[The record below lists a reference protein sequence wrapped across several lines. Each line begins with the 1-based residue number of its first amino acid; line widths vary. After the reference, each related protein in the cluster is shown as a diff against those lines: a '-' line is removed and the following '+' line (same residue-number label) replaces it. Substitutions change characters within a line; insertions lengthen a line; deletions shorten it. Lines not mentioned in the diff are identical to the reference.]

1 MGSSYLPPSE
11 QNVVN
16 VGDELSQAAI
26 DAINAAVSPSGTNPF
41 VTASEAAGAGFSDYD
56 NFKVYAA
63 GDVVLASNDFYRFN
77 TFIGAAGYGPITH
90 PAAWTKLSAADL
102 TGYAQL
108 AGGTFTGK
116 VNTPAPTST
125 FCGLNIGSFLS
136 SSVITGSVAGDIW
149 IGTFQLT
156 YKNGQGSV
164 IYGAATNIANNFG
177 APQIIDT
184 SNAAAALRVTQRGSG
199 NAIEIE
205 DSPNPDSNRFVVSN
219 NGKVGIGVAPDLFA
233 ALKVDAN
240 GIMFGDG
247 TIQTTATLQGPRGIQ
262 GVEGERGPMGYT
274 GETGPIGPQG
284 PAGDA
289 GQPGQQGQQGPP
301 GAGVIIWRGE
311 WDYST
316 LYSVNDAVSYDGSSY
331 IAVVNQSGNQPY
343 NGASYWGLL
352 ALKGANGA
360 DGTNGSSPPYTHAV
374 WYNGQWASA
383 NVTTVYDTNYNYV
396 NVLTF

>member
-90 PAAWTKLSAADL
+90 PAAWTKLSASDL

-116 VNTPAPTST
+116 VNFTPASGVA
-125 FCGLNIGSFLS
+125 GLNVGIGGTSAGSTTNGDLW
-136 SSVITGSVAGDIW
+136 ITTGGANLNFRD
-149 IGTFQLT
+149 GTGAWKVLASLQ
-156 YKNGQGSV
+156 NGNV
-164 IYGAATNIANNFG
+164 FN
-177 APQIIDT
+177 APQVIDT
-184 SNAAAALRVTQRGSG
+184 TNNTSAALRVTQKGTG

-219 NGKVGIGVAPDLFA
+219 NGKVGIGVTPDATA
-233 ALKVDAN
+233 ALKVDTN

-247 TIQTTATLQGPRGIQ
+247 TIQTTATVQGIQ
-262 GVEGERGPMGYT
+262 GIQGPPGNN
-274 GETGPIGPQG
+274 GSDGAQG
-284 PAGDA
+284 PAGSNGNDGA
-289 GQPGQQGQQGPP
+289 QGPP
-301 GAGVIIWRGE
+301 GAGVINWRGG
-311 WDYST
+311 WDYGT
-316 LYSVNDAVSYDGSSY
+316 FYQVNDAVSYDGSSY

-343 NGASYWGLL
+343 NGSGYWGLL
-352 ALKGANGA
+352 ALKGANGI
-360 DGTNGSSPPYTHAV
+360 DGTNGGSSPYTNAV
-374 WYNGQWASA
+374 WYNGQWAGAS
-383 NVTTVYDTNYNYV
+383 VTTIYDSSSSYYY

>member
-108 AGGTFTGK
+108 NGSTFTGK

-219 NGKVGIGVAPDLFA
+219 NGKVGIGVTPDATA
-233 ALKVDAN
+233 ALKVDTN

-247 TIQTTATLQGPRGIQ
+247 TIQTTATVQGIQ
-262 GVEGERGPMGYT
+262 GIQGPPGNN
-274 GETGPIGPQG
+274 GSDGAQG
-284 PAGDA
+284 PAGSNGNDGA
-289 GQPGQQGQQGPP
+289 QGPP
-301 GAGVIIWRGE
+301 GAGVINWRGG
-311 WDYST
+311 WDYGT
-316 LYSVNDAVSYDGSSY
+316 FYQVNDAVSYDGSSY

-343 NGASYWGLL
+343 NGSGYWGLL
-352 ALKGANGA
+352 ALKGANGI
-360 DGTNGSSPPYTHAV
+360 DGTNGGSSPYTNAV
-374 WYNGQWASA
+374 WYNGQWAGAS
-383 NVTTVYDTNYNYV
+383 VTTIYDSSSSYYY